1 MRIYIPLLLLLFST
15 NTWGQKKL
23 VLGTA
28 SIFSDMAKVIGGDLI
43 EVRSI
48 VPIGG
53 DPHTYQPTPSDV
65 QLVSR
70 ADLILQNGLTFE
82 GWLNKLIE
90 NSGTQATR
98 TLITEGLTP
107 IASAVYENS
116 ADPHAWMDPQNG
128 LIYIE
133 NIKNALVALLPEEA
147 EVFEFN
153 YQLYAQQIQDL
164 DVQID
169 SMIQRIDP
177 DKRVLITSHDAF
189 QYFGRR
195 YGLEL
200 QSILGISTESEAKTS
215 DVIRLS
221 KVIRERKVP
230 AVFIETTVNP
240 KLLKQIAED
249 NKVRIG
255 GALFS
260 DSIGDEDSEAP
271 TYLDMLAY
279 NARTITAGLTST
291 PETPSQGLEEEA
303 SASNNLILWSVLI
316 TILLGGL
323 IVMIRRLNR

>member
-1 MRIYIPLLLLLFST
+1 MRKYIPLLLLLLT
-15 NTWGQKKL
+15 TTAWGQKKL

-65 QLVSR
+65 QLVNG

-82 GWLNKLIE
+82 GWLNELIA
-90 NSGTQATR
+90 NSGTEATR
-98 TLITEGLTP
+98 SLITEGVKP

-116 ADPHAWMDPQNG
+116 ADPHAWMDPKNG

-133 NIKNALVALLPEEA
+133 NIKDALTALIPEEA
-147 EVFEFN
+147 AVFEFN
-153 YQLYAQQIQDL
+153 YKLYAQQIRDL

-169 SMIQRIDP
+169 SMIQSIEP
-177 DKRVLITSHDAF
+177 AKRVLITSHDAF

-215 DVIRLS
+215 DVIRLG
-221 KVIRERKVP
+221 KVIKERQVP

-240 KLLKQIAED
+240 KLLKQIAAD
-249 NKVRIG
+249 NNVRIG
-255 GALFS
+255 GSLFS
-260 DSIGDEDSEAP
+260 DSIGDENSEAP
-271 TYLDMLAY
+271 TYLDMLEY
-279 NARTITAGLTST
+279 NARTITAGLTSPPT
-291 PETPSQGLEEEA
+291 TPSSEPEETTSLA
-303 SASNNLILWSVLI
+303 TW
-316 TILLGGL
+316 ILLGILVILLFGAL
-323 IVMIRRLNR
+323 IVMIRRLNA

>member
-1 MRIYIPLLLLLFST
+1 MRYYIPLFLLLLTTSV
-15 NTWGQKKL
+15 WGQKKL

-98 TLITEGLTP
+98 TLITEGVTP

-116 ADPHAWMDPQNG
+116 ADPHAWMDPKNG

-133 NIKNALVALLPEEA
+133 NIKNALVTLIPEEA

-164 DVQID
+164 DIKID
-169 SMIQRIDP
+169 SMIQGIDP
-177 DKRVLITSHDAF
+177 AKRVLITSHDAF

-215 DVIRLS
+215 DVIRLG
-221 KVIRERKVP
+221 KVIRERQVP

-249 NKVRIG
+249 NNVRIG

-291 PETPSQGLEEEA
+291 PETPSEGIEEEA
-303 SASNNLILWSVLI
+303 SSSNLILWSVLI

>member
-1 MRIYIPLLLLLFST
+1 MRNYIPLLLLLLST
-15 NTWGQKKL
+15 ASWGQKKL

-90 NSGTQATR
+90 NSGTRATR
-98 TLITEGLTP
+98 ALITERVAP

-116 ADPHAWMDPQNG
+116 ADPHAWMDPKNG

-133 NIKNALVALLPEEA
+133 NIKNALVALIPEEA
-147 EVFEFN
+147 DVFEFN
-153 YQLYAQQIQDL
+153 YQLYAQQIRDL

-169 SMIQRIDP
+169 SMIQSIDP
-177 DKRVLITSHDAF
+177 AKRVLITSHDAF

-215 DVIRLS
+215 DVIRLG
-221 KVIRERKVP
+221 KVIRERQVP

-249 NKVRIG
+249 NNVRIG

-271 TYLDMLAY
+271 TYLAMLAY
-279 NARTITAGLTST
+279 NAQTITAGLTST
-291 PETPSQGLEEEA
+291 PETPSEGIEEEA
-303 SASNNLILWSVLI
+303 SSNNLILWSVLI